1 MFFRSTLAIVAA
13 AAAALTMY
21 ADAPDDT
28 RTRAALPIVSDLGP
42 TPNLPIT
49 EPATEIYMSVVQ
61 HTDKPSDLR
70 PQSRLEIVRYVSG
83 EFAKVV
89 KPLPAGKK
97 GYKVPVGKPIDDKN
111 LQTALRF
118 QGIAARP
125 GDTVQITSIDFR
137 PKEIVI
143 QVNGGGHKKFHL
155 RDHLQIGIGDTTM
168 PTQTTTTTPVQ
179 GPPGGGLQEGMG
191 AELILDYGHA
201 VPDMSAEDLMHD
213 LGFFLDFSKEHSAA
227 VDWVESLP
235 PQFKQAIKDH
245 AAVEGMDHEMV
256 LASLGRPDH
265 KVRERKPDGE
275 QTEDWIYGS
284 PPAKTVFVTFAG
296 DKVVKVKQ
304 YD

>member
-1 MFFRSTLAIVAA
+1 MYYRSTIAIAALLAIC
-13 AAAALTMY
+13 
-21 ADAPDDT
+21 ADVPDT
-28 RTRAALPIVSDLGP
+28 TRARGALPIVSDLGP
-42 TPNLPIT
+42 PPSLPLSQ
-49 EPATEIYMSVVQ
+49 PSTEIFVSVVQ
-61 HTDKPSDLR
+61 HSEKPSDLR
-70 PQSRLEIVRYVSG
+70 PQSRVEIIRYVSG

-125 GDTVQITSIDFR
+125 GDTVQITSIEFH

-155 RDHLQIGIGDTTM
+155 KDHLQIGMSGGG
-168 PTQTTTTTPVQ
+168 PVTQTTTTTTTA
-179 GPPGGGLQEGMG
+179 PPGGGLQEGAG
-191 AELILDYGHA
+191 AELILEYGKS

-213 LGFFLDFSKEHSAA
+213 LNYFLDFSKEHSAA

-265 KVRERKPDGE
+265 KVRETKPSGE
-275 QTEDWIYGS
+275 QTEDWIYGT
-284 PPAKTVFVTFAG
+284 PPAKTVFVTFSG
-296 DKVVKVKQ
+296 DRVVKVKQ

>member
-1 MFFRSTLAIVAA
+1 MYFRTTIVIAAVLAICAEV
-13 AAAALTMY
+13 
-21 ADAPDDT
+21 PDT
-28 RTRAALPIVSDLGP
+28 TRARSALPIVSDLGP
-42 TPNLPIT
+42 LPSLPAT
-49 EPATEIYMSVVQ
+49 SEPATEIYMSVVQ

-70 PQSRLEIVRYVSG
+70 PQSRMEIIRYVSG

-137 PKEIVI
+137 PKEIIVE
-143 QVNGGGHKKFHL
+143 VNGGGHKKFHL
-155 RDHLQIGIGDTTM
+155 RDHLQVGIGGTSPI
-168 PTQTTTTTPVQ
+168 PTSAPAPTAKDP
-179 GPPGGGLQEGMG
+179 PPGGGLQEGEG
-191 AELILDYGHA
+191 AELILEYGRS

-265 KVRERKPDGE
+265 KVRERKPGGE
-275 QTEDWIYGS
+275 QTEDWIYGT
-284 PPAKTVFVTFAG
+284 PPAKTVFVTFSG

>member
-1 MFFRSTLAIVAA
+1 MYYRSTIAIAALLAIC
-13 AAAALTMY
+13 
-21 ADAPDDT
+21 ADVPDT
-28 RTRAALPIVSDLGP
+28 TRARGALPIVSDLGP
-42 TPNLPIT
+42 PPSLPLSQ
-49 EPATEIYMSVVQ
+49 PSAEIFMSIAQ
-61 HTDKPSDLR
+61 HSDKPSDLR
-70 PQSRLEIVRYVSG
+70 PQSRVEIIRYVSG

-97 GYKVPVGKPIDDKN
+97 GYKVPVGKPVDDKN

-125 GDTVQITSIDFR
+125 GDTVQITSIEFH
-137 PKEIVI
+137 PKEIVVE
-143 QVNGGGHKKFHL
+143 VNGGGHKKFHL
-155 RDHLQIGIGDTTM
+155 RDHLQIGMAGGG
-168 PTQTTTTTPVQ
+168 PVTQTTTTATTA
-179 GPPGGGLQEGMG
+179 PPGGGLQEGAG
-191 AELILDYGHA
+191 AQLILEYGKS

-213 LGFFLDFSKEHSAA
+213 LNYFLDFSKEHSAA

-265 KVRERKPDGE
+265 KVRETKPGGE
-275 QTEDWIYGS
+275 QTEDWIYGT
-284 PPAKTVFVTFAG
+284 PPAKTVFVTFSG
-296 DKVVKVKQ
+296 DRVIKVKQ

>member
-1 MFFRSTLAIVAA
+1 MYYRTTIAI
-13 AAAALTMY
+13 AALVFLC
-21 ADAPDDT
+21 ANAPDE
-28 RTRAALPIVSDLGP
+28 TRARGALPIISDLGP
-42 TPNLPIT
+42 PPALPPS
-49 EPATEIYMSVVQ
+49 EPATEIYMSVAQ
-61 HTDKPSDLR
+61 RPGQSADLR
-70 PQSRLEIVRYVSG
+70 PQSRIEIIRYVSG

-125 GDTVQITSIDFR
+125 GDTVQITSIEFH
-137 PKEIVI
+137 PKEII
-143 QVNGGGHKKFHL
+143 IEVNGGGHKKFNL
-155 RDHLQIGIGDTTM
+155 RDHLQIGMSGGGG
-168 PTQTTTTTPVQ
+168 PGVPTTTAPPAAQ
-179 GPPGGGLQEGMG
+179 APPPGGGLQPGVG
-191 AELILDYGHA
+191 AELILEYGRP

-213 LGFFLDFSKEHSAA
+213 LNYFLDFSKEHSAA

-245 AAVEGMDHEMV
+245 TALEGMDHEMV

-265 KVRERKPDGE
+265 KVRETRPGGE

-284 PPAKTVFVTFAG
+284 PPAKTLFVTFSG
-296 DKVVKVKQ
+296 DRVVKVKQ

>member
-1 MFFRSTLAIVAA
+1 M
-13 AAAALTMY
+13 
-21 ADAPDDT
+21 
-28 RTRAALPIVSDLGP
+28 
-42 TPNLPIT
+42 
-49 EPATEIYMSVVQ
+49 
-61 HTDKPSDLR
+61 R
-70 PQSRLEIVRYVSG
+70 PQSRIEIIRYVSG

-137 PKEIVI
+137 PKEII
-143 QVNGGGHKKFHL
+143 IEVNGGGHKKFHL
-155 RDHLQIGIGDTTM
+155 RDHLQIGIGSGSPI
-168 PTQTTTTTPVQ
+168 PTSAPALTAPATRRPA
-179 GPPGGGLQEGMG
+179 EACRRGMG
-191 AELILDYGHA
+191 AELILEYGRS

-265 KVRERKPDGE
+265 KVRERKPGGE
-275 QTEDWIYGS
+275 QTEDWIYGT
-284 PPAKTVFVTFAG
+284 PPAKTVFVTFSG

>member
-1 MFFRSTLAIVAA
+1 MYFRTTIVIAAVLAIC
-13 AAAALTMY
+13 TN
-21 ADAPDDT
+21 APDT
-28 RTRAALPIVSDLGP
+28 TRARGALPIVSDLGP
-42 TPNLPIT
+42 LPNLPVS
-49 EPATEIYMSVVQ
+49 EPETEIYMSVVQ

-70 PQSRLEIVRYVSG
+70 PQSRLEIIRYVSG

-137 PKEIVI
+137 PKEIIV

-155 RDHLQIGIGDTTM
+155 RDHLQIGLAGGPVT
-168 PTQTTTTTPVQ
+168 PTTTTTTTTQ
-179 GPPGGGLQEGMG
+179 APPGGGLQEGNG
-191 AELILDYGHA
+191 AELILEYGRS

-213 LGFFLDFSKEHSAA
+213 LNIFLDFSKEHSAA

-265 KVRERKPDGE
+265 KVRERKPSGE
-275 QTEDWIYGS
+275 QTEDWIYGT
-284 PPAKTVFVTFAG
+284 PPAKTVFVTFSG
-296 DKVVKVKQ
+296 DRVVKVKQ

>member
-1 MFFRSTLAIVAA
+1 M
-13 AAAALTMY
+13 
-21 ADAPDDT
+21 
-28 RTRAALPIVSDLGP
+28 
-42 TPNLPIT
+42 
-49 EPATEIYMSVVQ
+49 
-61 HTDKPSDLR
+61 
-70 PQSRLEIVRYVSG
+70 
-83 EFAKVV
+83 V

-125 GDTVQITSIDFR
+125 GDTVQITSIEFH

-143 QVNGGGHKKFHL
+143 QVNGGGHKKFNLARALADRSWRGCNAHRRPQL
-155 RDHLQIGIGDTTM
+155 RL
-168 PTQTTTTTPVQ
+168 PANP
-179 GPPGGGLQEGMG
+179 PPGGGLQPGMG
-191 AELILDYGHA
+191 AELILEYGRS

-213 LGFFLDFSKEHSAA
+213 LNYFLDFSKEHSAA

-245 AAVEGMDHEMV
+245 TAVEGMDHEMV

-265 KVRERKPDGE
+265 KVRETKPGGE
-275 QTEDWIYGS
+275 QTEDWIYGT
-284 PPAKTVFVTFAG
+284 PPAKTLFVTFSG
-296 DKVVKVKQ
+296 DRVVKVKQ

>member
-1 MFFRSTLAIVAA
+1 MRLALEVHSRLFPISV
-13 AAAALTMY
+13 L
-21 ADAPDDT
+21 
-28 RTRAALPIVSDLGP
+28 LPACQFLHPPPRFTCRVGQRP
-42 TPNLPIT
+42 TQT
-49 EPATEIYMSVVQ
+49 T
-61 HTDKPSDLR
+61 DLR
-70 PQSRLEIVRYVSG
+70 PQSRIEIIRYVSG

-125 GDTVQITSIDFR
+125 GDTVQITSIEFH
-137 PKEIVI
+137 PKEIII
-143 QVNGGGHKKFHL
+143 QVNGGGHKKFNL
-155 RDHLQIGIGDTTM
+155 RDHLQVGMGGGGGPTVM
-168 PTQTTTTTPVQ
+168 QPTQAPAQ
-179 GPPGGGLQEGMG
+179 PPPGGGLQPGNG
-191 AELILDYGHA
+191 AELILEYGRS

-213 LGFFLDFSKEHSAA
+213 LNYFLDFSKEHSAA

-245 AAVEGMDHEMV
+245 TALEGMDHEMV

-265 KVRERKPDGE
+265 KVRETRPGGE
-275 QTEDWIYGS
+275 QTEDWIYGT

-296 DKVVKVKQ
+296 DRVVKVKQ

>member
-1 MFFRSTLAIVAA
+1 MYFRTTIAIAALLAIC
-13 AAAALTMY
+13 
-21 ADAPDDT
+21 ADVPDT
-28 RTRAALPIVSDLGP
+28 TRARGALPIVSDLGP
-42 TPNLPIT
+42 LPALPPS
-49 EPATEIYMSVVQ
+49 EPATEIYMSVSQ
-61 HTDKPSDLR
+61 RPEQSADLR
-70 PQSRLEIVRYVSG
+70 PQSRIEIIRYVSG

-125 GDTVQITSIDFR
+125 GDTVQITSIEFH
-137 PKEIVI
+137 PKEIII
-143 QVNGGGHKKFHL
+143 QVNGGGHKKFNL
-155 RDHLQIGIGDTTM
+155 RDHLQVGIGGGGGG
-168 PTQTTTTTPVQ
+168 PTTTTTPPAAQ
-179 GPPGGGLQEGMG
+179 APPPGGGLQPGMG
-191 AELILDYGHA
+191 AELILEYGRP

-213 LGFFLDFSKEHSAA
+213 LNYFLDFSKEHSAA

-245 AAVEGMDHEMV
+245 TALEGMDHEMV

-265 KVRERKPDGE
+265 KVRETRPGGE

-284 PPAKTVFVTFAG
+284 PPAKTVFVTFSG
-296 DKVVKVKQ
+296 DRVVKVKQ